1 MLKKGFSSHRNVY
14 TCETGSKKKTFLR
27 VEVCLDNLT
36 KINFSCE
43 ILLQLRMTVFKIN
56 LI

>member
-27 VEVCLDNLT
+27 VEVCLDN
-36 KINFSCE
+36 FSCE
-43 ILLQLRMTVFKIN
+43 ILLQLRMTVFKVN